1 MIINFAQRPDCETQS
16 VVAPAYCART
26 KELSEFGNP
35 SAQLNLNLPDHLEQ
49 DPQTLLPPEP
59 PEDAP
64 DALKAAW
71 PLVRM
76 WAGSDATARGAIV
89 DSATNDELEKIMGM
103 VDRLFPV
110 ILSYLEKTDDAD
122 QALPY
127 VALAQAALE
136 ARFELESRRN

>member
-76 WAGSDATARGAIV
+76 WAGSDATARG
-89 DSATNDELEKIMGM
+89 
-103 VDRLFPV
+103 
-110 ILSYLEKTDDAD
+110 
-122 QALPY
+122 
-127 VALAQAALE
+127 
-136 ARFELESRRN
+136 ESWTLQPTMNWKRSWGWLTAYSR